1 MGGGGVVSHMSE
13 TETET
18 DAESIIRTVT
28 PITPKETS
36 IGNKI
41 LDAVIG
47 IGAMILLLPLAP
59 FLLALWLW
67 DRLQRDQT
75 E

>member
-1 MGGGGVVSHMSE
+1 MSD
-13 TETET
+13 T
-18 DAESIIRTVT
+18 DNESLIRTVT

-41 LDAVIG
+41 LDAAIG
-47 IGAMILLLPLAP
+47 IGALILLLPLAP

-67 DRLQRDQT
+67 DRLQRD
-75 E
+75 EPGNEA

>member
-1 MGGGGVVSHMSE
+1 MRGDGVVWGMSD
-13 TETET
+13 T
-18 DAESIIRTVT
+18 DNESLIRTVT

-41 LDAVIG
+41 LDAAIG
-47 IGAMILLLPLAP
+47 IGALILLLPLAP

-67 DRLQRDQT
+67 DRLQHNKAERG

>member
-1 MGGGGVVSHMSE
+1 MRGDGVVWGMSD
-13 TETET
+13 T
-18 DAESIIRTVT
+18 DNGSLIRTVT

-41 LDAVIG
+41 LDAAIG
-47 IGAMILLLPLAP
+47 IGALILLLPLAP

-67 DRLQRDQT
+67 DRLQRD
-75 E
+75 EPGNEA

>member
-1 MGGGGVVSHMSE
+1 MSD
-13 TETET
+13 T
-18 DAESIIRTVT
+18 DNESLIRTVT

-41 LDAVIG
+41 LDAAIG
-47 IGAMILLLPLAP
+47 IGALILLLPLAP

-67 DRLQRDQT
+67 DRLQRNKA
-75 E
+75 ERGE

>member
-1 MGGGGVVSHMSE
+1 MSD
-13 TETET
+13 T
-18 DAESIIRTVT
+18 DNESLIRTVT

-41 LDAVIG
+41 LDAAIG
-47 IGAMILLLPLAP
+47 IGALILLLPLAP

-67 DRLQRDQT
+67 DRLQHNKAERG

>member
-1 MGGGGVVSHMSE
+1 MGGDGVVRGMSD
-13 TETET
+13 T
-18 DAESIIRTVT
+18 DNESLIRTVT

-41 LDAVIG
+41 LDAAIG
-47 IGAMILLLPLAP
+47 IGALILLLPLAP

-67 DRLQRDQT
+67 DRLQRDKS
-75 E
+75 ENDE